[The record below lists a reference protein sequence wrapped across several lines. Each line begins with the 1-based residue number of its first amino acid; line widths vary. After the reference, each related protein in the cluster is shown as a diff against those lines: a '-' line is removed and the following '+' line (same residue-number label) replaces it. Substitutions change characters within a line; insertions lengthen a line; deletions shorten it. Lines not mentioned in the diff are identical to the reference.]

1 MHCHADFANWAERIW
16 GQIAVRGYGDVADDN
31 LERRD
36 DVREPLPES
45 ELYDPFT
52 RSFSSRKRQD
62 PLLRLYD
69 KKVVSDDF

>member
-1 MHCHADFANWAERIW
+1 
-16 GQIAVRGYGDVADDN
+16 VADDN

-69 KKVVSDDF
+69 KKVVGDDF